1 MNRNFSNRGIFLIEK
16 ILNKMNTNIDK
27 SLYNIINHVKI
38 KLQGGTYGK
47 NEKWNIN
54 GIKKEET
61 NLKPIM

>member
-47 NEKWNIN
+47 NEK
-54 GIKKEET
+54 
-61 NLKPIM
+61 